1 MGQRLEL
8 QAKLIDLLGSNQ
20 VFVNP
25 LPGLQMSY
33 PAIVYNLDDYY
44 TLHADNSVYHK
55 KRKYQVTLIYRDPD
69 SDLPDKL
76 ADWPLCNFQRQF
88 VSENLIHDVY
98 DLYF

>member
-8 QAKLIDLLGSNQ
+8 QAKLIALLGSNQ
-20 VFVNP
+20 VFINP
-25 LPGLQMSY
+25 LPGMQMNY

-44 TLHADNSVYHK
+44 TLHADNVVYHK

-76 ADWPLCNFQRQF
+76 ADLPLCNFQRQF